1 MDISTTTG
9 LSILEPTSTYEDPV
23 QVLSYDEDVPYEAQ
37 VSSTTSSGLA
47 SRIGT
52 TKVYLLSES
61 SAASTAKSRGSK
73 RKREGD
79 TVDLLPTSSQDGE
92 EEDVE
97 METDPTLRP
106 NALLIQGTPVSHLPT
121 ARIFAYATHFIP
133 SSSSTSHPLALEWIS
148 DTTCIL
154 VFPSRTAARHALQAL
169 TKAAGEE
176 LDEAGFV
183 TAKHIPV
190 ALWPPEERINRS
202 LGISVSD
209 NAQDGQ
215 SPMKGTMK
223 IRWAKIDDVKKRGAQ
238 GDSEFYKKHGRMAG
252 KELFNGRDLPSSQN
266 KRQRLVKEANSVGAM
281 SEDLKRQQLDQ
292 DLDAFLAEGEA
303 EDTAALHEYDDLD
316 RDSIIAQSPSSLPT
330 PPSPPSKMRSDY
342 IANDGRTIL
351 GDTVTDIPKLDL
363 ASRLISPLPRR
374 GRDRD
379 RNRSRSRNQ
388 GTKGV
393 SLEDRLW
400 SDGKVNLADRITSEF
415 DDEGF
420 AVRNGRGDRDRNHGR
435 GHSRRGRGSGRGN
448 NPKERDSRPKKS
460 QQELDDELDAFLREE

>member
-73 RKREGD
+73 
-79 TVDLLPTSSQDGE
+79 TSKWRPVSFDITSRNKLAN
-92 EEDVE
+92 DPKSK
-97 METDPTLRP
+97 DPTLRP

-154 VFPSRTAARHALQAL
+154 VFSSRTAARHALQAL

-176 LDEAGFV
+176 PDEAGFV

-281 SEDLKRQQLDQ
+281 SEDLRRQQLDQ

-303 EDTAALHEYDDLD
+303 EDTAAMHEYDDLD

-374 GRDRD
+374 GRNRD

-388 GTKGV
+388 GNMGV

-400 SDGKVNLADRITSEF
+400 SDGKGNLADRITSEF